1 LTYSAQIFV
10 DIEYTRDKPN
20 GNGQKERVFKPIIIR
35 AIASR
40 KEAKARMMMKWRHP
54 FLESIAYQL
63 PF

>member
-20 GNGQKERVFKPIIIR
+20 GNGQKERVFKPIIMR

-40 KEAKARMMMKWRHP
+40 KEAKARMMMKRRHP